1 MHDAVASP
9 AFRKAAAAKAC
20 ALVNYAE
27 DAWLLRHLWPELA
40 PLTLG
45 AGALAIASFVNFRT
59 GAQLKQAIESAEEG
73 RSSATRSLLLFGLG
87 ALAGC
92 VRTISFDSTSERLRA
107 SMAVEV
113 FAARLLE
120 EPQAPG
126 EVGPISVA
134 SMESDVALCADFI
147 LKLQNLVRYTSSI
160 VGGTVTMFRASWKLS
175 AAVWPLLVTGALH
188 GARAGAKRSAKSAE
202 ALAAKREEA
211 SAFAEERLQH
221 LDLIRWFC
229 RAEEEAKQFGKLC
242 DASVAIASRSA
253 RVRGASHLVLDWAA
267 KSVLL
272 GLASL
277 GSQLVARGELTA
289 GELTSYF
296 FHASFLGLGLY
307 GLVGL
312 MPEVAVARAAARRLA
327 SVVAT
332 GRKKEAAESFASLS
346 KPLTPLPLSF
356 EDVHF
361 RYSEAEVLCGFSLQL
376 AAGETCALVGLS
388 GCGKTSALRLLL
400 RDFKS
405 SSGKITLGGQPV
417 QMLDLAHVRTLIS
430 VAPQA
435 PALLGASVA
444 SAIAFGA
451 SSEPSKEQIEAASK
465 AASAH
470 DFVKC
475 RPQGYE
481 TPVGRGG
488 ELLSGGERQRLALAR
503 ALIREAPILLLDEP
517 TSGLDTATASA
528 LAQAVLSPRPG
539 RPTTL
544 IATHSLALI
553 RSCETVAV
561 VSGGRVVQRGSFSEL
576 IKDSSG
582 HLAQIMR
589 SGELAET

>member
-1 MHDAVASP
+1 MHDA
-9 AFRKAAAAKAC
+9 
-20 ALVNYAE
+20 

-73 RSSATRSLLLFGLG
+73 RSSTRSLLLFGLG

-120 EPQAPG
+120 EPQVSSQG
-126 EVGPISVA
+126 EASASQEQRASVSVA

-202 ALAAKREEA
+202 ALAATREEA

-221 LDLIRWFC
+221 LDLVRWFC

-327 SVVAT
+327 GVVAA
-332 GRKKEAAESFASLS
+332 GRRKEAKAADSTSLS
-346 KPLTPLPLSF
+346 KPLAPLPLSF

-400 RDFKS
+400 RDFES
-405 SSGKITLGGQPV
+405 SSGKITLGGQLV

-435 PALLGASVA
+435 PALLGTSVA

-451 SSEPSKEQIEAASK
+451 SGEASKEQIEAASK

-517 TSGLDTATASA
+517 TSGLDAATASA
-528 LAQAVLSPRPG
+528 LAQAVLSPRPS

-576 IKDSSG
+576 ITDSSG

-589 SGELAET
+589 SGELEET

>member
-1 MHDAVASP
+1 MHDA
-9 AFRKAAAAKAC
+9 
-20 ALVNYAE
+20 

-45 AGALAIASFVNFRT
+45 AGALAMASFVNFRT

-73 RSSATRSLLLFGLG
+73 RSPTPLRSLLLFGLG

-120 EPQAPG
+120 EPQVPNKASTS
-126 EVGPISVA
+126 GPTSASVA

-221 LDLIRWFC
+221 LDLVRWFC

-327 SVVAT
+327 SVVAA
-332 GRKKEAAESFASLS
+332 GCKKEAADSASLS
-346 KPLTPLPLSF
+346 KPLAPLPLSF

-400 RDFKS
+400 RDFKP

-417 QMLDLAHVRTLIS
+417 EMLDLAHVRTLIS

-435 PALLGASVA
+435 PALLGTSVA

-517 TSGLDTATASA
+517 TSGLDAATASA
-528 LAQAVLSPRPG
+528 LAQAVLSPRSG

-576 IKDSSG
+576 ITDSSG

-589 SGELAET
+589 SGELET